1 VALQYNRI
9 RLGAPDYMVL
19 DANTATPIDLGASTG
34 GATLAY
40 TASYLPIEIDQTI
53 LPMNAYKTKEDV
65 LFSVS
70 LVQETASLVAAAMSL
85 GTDLITTTAA
95 GPMTTPATPV
105 ITTGGTPG
113 VATWGYQVI
122 AVGPNGDSIP
132 SIAGT
137 VTTGNAALTTT
148 NFNVITWTANAGA
161 FLGYKVYRSAS
172 GGTPASTGL
181 IATLGP
187 GVLTFNDTGIVATA
201 YTLSVANPTNS
212 QQDQVFFGGRLA
224 VPFHVFDWQVPKND
238 GTGNKWL
245 GHLNRVFSSKAIT
258 IDYKRD
264 KVTEVAKMELMA
276 LADTTQAVGRQAGWL
291 AELSALAPIG
301 ILIAPTWAERVTGLV
316 AFAAVILARK
326 LQQRKL
332 HG

>member
-1 VALQYNRI
+1 MAVAYQRI
-9 RLGAPDYMVL
+9 RLGAPDSMIL

-40 TASYLPIEIDQTI
+40 SCTYLGVEIDQTI
-53 LPMNAYKTKEDV
+53 LPANAYKTKEDII
-65 LFSVS
+65 FSVS

-105 ITTGGTPG
+105 ITTAGTAG
-113 VATWGYQVI
+113 VVTWGYQVI

-137 VTTGNAALTTT
+137 TTTGNAALTTT
-148 NFNVITWTANAGA
+148 NYNIVTWAANAGA
-161 FLGYKVYRSAS
+161 FLGYKIYRSAS

-187 GVLTFNDTGIVATA
+187 GATTFNDTGIAATA
-201 YTLSVANPTNS
+201 YTLTVANPTNS
-212 QQDQVFFGGRLA
+212 AQDQLFFGGRLS

-245 GHLNRVFSSKAIT
+245 GHLNRCFSSKPVT

-276 LADTTQAVGRQAGWL
+276 LADTTQATGRQAGWL
-291 AELSALAPIG
+291 AELS
-301 ILIAPTWAERVTGLV
+301 
-316 AFAAVILARK
+316 
-326 LQQRKL
+326 
-332 HG
+332 